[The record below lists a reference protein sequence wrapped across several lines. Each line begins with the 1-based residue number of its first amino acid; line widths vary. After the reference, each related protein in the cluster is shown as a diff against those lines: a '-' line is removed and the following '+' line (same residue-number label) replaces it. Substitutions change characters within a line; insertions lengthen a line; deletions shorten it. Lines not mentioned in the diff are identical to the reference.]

1 MLKVDLKGCNENKKI
16 YSKAIG
22 IIQVRNDDS
31 IEIRVVTI
39 VGGKRLIYFECA
51 NDKIC

>member
-1 MLKVDLKGCNENKKI
+1 MLKADLKGCNENQKI

-31 IEIRVVTI
+31 IEIRVVAI
-39 VGGKRLIYFECA
+39 VDAKRLIYFECA